1 MQAVVKTPR
10 IEIAIRGEIPPRL
23 LTVLEVGFGD
33 QIQFHAEEDDE
44 RVDVFET
51 AWYTNVKAKITSG
64 ENLKIYRQ
72 NHGLTQVQLGDMLGG
87 LSRRHISNLEHNTHP
102 ISSDLAQKS
111 SRLFDVSF
119 EKFTS

>member
-1 MQAVVKTPR
+1 MQAVVKTPS

-23 LTVLEVGFGD
+23 LTVLEEEFGD

-51 AWYTNVKAKITSG
+51 AWYTNVKAAITPG

-72 NHGLTQVQLGDMLGG
+72 NHGLT
-87 LSRRHISNLEHNTHP
+87 
-102 ISSDLAQKS
+102 
-111 SRLFDVSF
+111 
-119 EKFTS
+119 